1 MAGQQAL
8 GSRYVLEDRISS
20 GGMGT
25 VWWGRD
31 RATGLPVAVKL
42 LHERLA
48 SDPAVLTRFV
58 RERTVLVGLC
68 HPNLVS
74 VRDMIMEGDRLALI
88 MELVKGADLHRYLS
102 ARGPLE
108 PALAATLIAQV
119 CDALAVVH
127 AAGVIHRDLKPS
139 NILLDT
145 SRPVPVARLT
155 DFGIAWADGAVSL
168 TTGDAI
174 VGTPA
179 YFAPEVVTG
188 QRGGPAADV
197 YAAGTS
203 LFELLAGRPPFAGG
217 PAAVVMWRHVDA
229 EPLRPP
235 AIPEPLWRIIAA
247 CLAKDP
253 SQRPDAAT
261 AARWLYDCLP
271 VLRGLPAAAPLP
283 PDVATFAMSEPAAR
297 GEPTETAKH
306 SYEPPPVPVAPAHA
320 RPAAPRRRPRG
331 RVALLATGLLAIAA
345 GATAFALSG
354 GASPSPAAKPAGP
367 VPVGSWRL
375 ASTHGT
381 VASDATGA
389 NPGTAFYVLWGAGRG
404 GWGDFNGVNSQII
417 TAGPVLNTGPGAS
430 FSVAAWVYL
439 TRYAVLATA
448 VSQDSTGN
456 SGFSLEYSS
465 SDNHWAFT
473 RRAENSITANGISA
487 LSTGPAALNTWVHLV
502 GVYDAADGQ
511 LRLYVNG
518 KPQGTATD
526 TTPYASLGSLAI
538 GRAQFGAQDIG
549 WFPGRIN
556 DVEVFQQALTPAEI
570 KAL

>member
-1 MAGQQAL
+1 VAGHQAL
-8 GSRYVLEDRISS
+8 GSRYVLEDQISS
-20 GGMGT
+20 GGMGS

-48 SDPAVLTRFV
+48 ADPAMLTRFV
-58 RERTVLVGLC
+58 RERTVLVGLR
-68 HPNLVS
+68 HPNLVP
-74 VRDMIMEGDRLALI
+74 VHDMIMEGDRLALI
-88 MELVKGADLHRYLS
+88 MELVQGADLQRYLS
-102 ARGPLE
+102 ARGPFE
-108 PALAATLIAQV
+108 PVLAATLIAQV

-127 AAGVIHRDLKPS
+127 AAGIIHRDLKPS

-155 DFGIAWADGAVSL
+155 DFGIAWADDAVSL
-168 TTGDAI
+168 TTGDAV

-197 YAAGTS
+197 YAAGTC

-217 PAAVVMWRHVDA
+217 PAAVVIWRHVDA

-235 AIPEPLWRIIAA
+235 TMPEPLWRVIAA

-253 SQRPDAAT
+253 SRRPDAAT

-271 VLRGLPAAAPLP
+271 WLRGLRAAAPLP

-297 GEPTETAKH
+297 GEPTETVAR
-306 SYEPPPVPVAPAHA
+306 SYQPPHTPVAPAHA
-320 RPAAPRRRPRG
+320 RPAAPRRRRRG

-354 GASPSPAAKPAGP
+354 GGPQSPAAKPADP
-367 VPVGSWRL
+367 APVGSWRL

-389 NPGTAFYVLWGAGRG
+389 NPGTAFHVLWGAGRG
-404 GWGDFNGVNSQII
+404 GWGDFNGVDSQII

-430 FSVAAWVYL
+430 FTVAAWVYL

-448 VSQDSTGN
+448 VSQDSTGD
-456 SGFSLEYSS
+456 SGFFLQYSS

-473 RRAENSITANGISA
+473 RRAENSVTATGISA
-487 LSTGPAALNTWVHLV
+487 LSTSPAALNTWVRLV

-518 KPQGTATD
+518 KPQGTAAD
-526 TTPYASLGSLAI
+526 TAPYASRGSLAI